1 MTKIIRSSNGKSASG
16 FTLIELLVVIAII
29 AILAALLLPALASA
43 KEKAKRISCGSNLKQ
58 VYVGFALYA
67 DDHNDKLP
75 PKFEIKKNALKP
87 EDLTKG
93 KQLQTFTNGLQTI
106 LASYVAGNDRSGST
120 VFRCPSDRGAAS
132 SLESIF
138 ERKGNSFD
146 AEGSELIRKAGDEYK
161 NKFTFALNRDVVR
174 DLFKPWDSD
183 DAKKVAEKISK
194 GELGPVKWHAS
205 LYNKVMGDGHLIT
218 IRSKADDKLSK
229 GEETDD

>member
-1 MTKIIRSSNGKSASG
+1 MKKTNQPDRGRSIDA

-29 AILAALLLPALASA
+29 AILAGMLLPALASA

-58 VYVGFALYA
+58 VYIGFALYG
-67 DDHNDKLP
+67 DDNNDKLP

-87 EDLTKG
+87 EDVAKG
-93 KQLQTFTNGLQTI
+93 KRLQTLTNGLQTL
-106 LASYVAGNDRSGST
+106 LASYVGGNEQSGSK
-120 VFRCPSDRGAAS
+120 VFRCPSDKGDAG
-132 SLESIF
+132 SLETIF

-146 AEGSELIRKAGDEYK
+146 AEGSELNRKAGDEYK
-161 NKFTFALNRDVVR
+161 NKFTFSLKRDVVR
-174 DLFKPWDSD
+174 DLFKPWDSED
-183 DAKKVAEKISK
+183 PKKVAEKIAK

-229 GEETDD
+229 GEESDD